1 MLLKSLINNLI
12 LRSKRFVIVSLDF
25 LGLIFAILLSHYLLE
40 HPKNLGY
47 IPNESLPLWIS
58 LLVFIFLI
66 QFAIFYIAQL
76 YIIPLRN
83 RKVIQNISIN
93 LALSIILVYFMLA
106 VFCFVTKFSLGRDVL
121 ALASLFSWVISM
133 MSRLFLVQVFS
144 PKYLGLV
151 KPLKCILLGEG
162 PLSVEL
168 MKEKS
173 FLKNYQIIDSKEEIK
188 TKPQLFEEFCKEIG
202 IEIILIDSTSG
213 LKLSDELLEK
223 LIKLK
228 FTGIQVVDMGSFL
241 EKITERVPLLHL
253 SESWFLNTQLFNE
266 VSNSFFLR
274 IKRLFDICIVI
285 LALPFALPIM
295 LVSCAIIRATSKGKA
310 VYTQIRVGEN
320 GKHFQIY
327 KLRTMVM
334 DSEKEGAQWTQ
345 ENDPRITPIGKIL
358 RSSRFDELPQLFNIL
373 KGDMSLIGPR
383 PERPEFTE
391 DLKKQIPYYD
401 LRHTIKP
408 GLSGWAQINE
418 PLATPTNSLEKL
430 EYDLF
435 YIRHLSFW
443 LEMDIILKT
452 IRIILLRKGR

>member
-12 LRSKRFVIVSLDF
+12 LRSKRILVVSLDF
-25 LGLIFAILLSHYLLE
+25 LGLISAILISHYLLE

-47 IPNESLPLWIS
+47 IPNEPVPLWGS

-66 QFAIFYIAQL
+66 QFSIFYIAQL

-83 RKVIQNISIN
+83 KRVLENISIS
-93 LALSIILVYFMLA
+93 LGLCIMLVCLMLA
-106 VFCFVTKFSLGRDVL
+106 VFCYVTKFALGRDVL
-121 ALASLFSWVISM
+121 ALSAPISWGISIIV
-133 MSRLFLVQVFS
+133 RLLLVQVFS

-151 KPLKCILLGEG
+151 KPLKCILLGQG
-162 PLSVEL
+162 PLCDEL

-173 FLKNYQIIDSKEEIK
+173 FLKNYRILEINDEVKTDPQI
-188 TKPQLFEEFCKEIG
+188 FEAFAREIG
-202 IEIILIDSTSG
+202 AEIILIDSTSG
-213 LKLSDELLEK
+213 IRLSNEFLEQ

-228 FTGIQVVDMGSFL
+228 FLGIQVADMGSFL
-241 EKITERVPLLHL
+241 EKVTNRVPLLYL

-274 IKRLFDICIVI
+274 AKRLADICIVI
-285 LALPFALPIM
+285 LALPFALPLMVI
-295 LVSCAIIRATSKGKA
+295 CCGIIKLTSKGQAIYKQ
-310 VYTQIRVGEN
+310 TRVGEN
-320 GKHFQIY
+320 GKHFELY
-327 KLRTMVM
+327 KLRTMIQE
-334 DSEKEGAQWTQ
+334 SEKDGAQWTQ

-358 RSSRFDELPQLFNIL
+358 RSTRFDELPQLINIL

-391 DLKKQIPYYD
+391 ELKKQIPYYD

-418 PLATPTNSLEKL
+418 PLATPNNALEKL

-452 IRIILLRKGR
+452 IRIVLLRKGH